1 MILHRMSA
9 SIASLALAGVFVA
22 PPAVAADPSQERAAL
37 GPPIALERTE
47 HPQLPSDP
55 QDLWLVPNGEA
66 GHTGRAGLLLKFAE
80 GIRAYAAG
88 DYGTA
93 LPLVSAP
100 QLVKTP
106 LADYATYYTGLVQL
120 GLNQIEAGRQ
130 TLSSFKGRPLQGYLA
145 YASVL
150 ARAEAAERDND
161 QNAAIALYQEL
172 MSGTPHDPQLV
183 LYRLGRASLASGDR
197 QGAATSFLRVRYE
210 FPLSDEAPLSDMEL
224 AALADVEPRPNTAAT
239 FKQELGRAER
249 LFGARRYSQARE
261 ALQAIRSLADGDDRE
276 LVDLRIAESDFY
288 LRRYASARD
297 GLSPYLSGAKRAAE
311 AQFFYLA
318 ALNELGSDQEYLAH
332 VRALVDANPDSSWSE
347 EALNNLGTHYIVAN
361 DDGAAADAFRELLL
375 RFPKGTRAERAAWKL
390 GWWEYK
396 NANFAETV
404 RVFESAAATFPRSDY
419 RPSWIYWAARA
430 RERAGE
436 TARAADRYRLV
447 TADYLNSYYGRLAS
461 RRLERID
468 KVARAAWT
476 PQSASAQEPPAS
488 STLPANADL
497 IRLLLS
503 LGLET
508 DALNELRYAQ
518 RQWGSSPAIDATIA
532 WIYYRQGD
540 LRRAISQM
548 KRAYPQHLTADG
560 SARLPDELL
569 RVIFPLDYWNIIQKR
584 SRERRLDP
592 FLVAALVAQESTF
605 EPAVRSAANAY
616 GLMQV
621 VPGTGRRLARSL
633 RIRFRGVTTLT
644 NADAN
649 VRMGTLYFSRLIE
662 QFGGVHLALAAYNAG
677 ESRVVRWMAERPGLE
692 RDEFIDDIPFPE
704 TQNYV
709 KKIIGTAEDYRV
721 LYGQRH
727 ARAAIDREDEP
738 AASATPAAPVQKIA
752 KPSTKIRKAPAR
764 KRPPR
769 KRHQ

>member
-1 MILHRMSA
+1 MIVIRIAA
-9 SIASLALAGVFVA
+9 SVASLAFAGVFFA
-22 PPAVAADPSQERAAL
+22 PPTVQPPASQERAVL
-37 GPPIALERTE
+37 GPPVALEPTD
-47 HPQLPSDP
+47 HAPLPTDP
-55 QDLWLVPNGEA
+55 QDLWLVPDGEA
-66 GHTGRAGLLLKFAE
+66 GHTGRAGLLLTFAE
-80 GIRAYAAG
+80 GVRAYANG

-100 QLVKTP
+100 GLSSTP

-120 GLNQIEAGRQ
+120 RLNQVQAGRQ
-130 TLSSFKGRPLQGYLA
+130 TLSSLKGRALRGYLT

-161 QNAAIALYQEL
+161 QSAAMSLYQEL
-172 MSGTPHDPQLV
+172 ASGTPLEPQVV

-197 QGAATSFLRVRYE
+197 QGAASSFLRVRYE
-210 FPLSDEAPLSDMEL
+210 FPLSDEAAPSDTEL
-224 AALADVEPRPNTAAT
+224 ENLGDVEPRPNTAAT
-239 FKQELGRAER
+239 FKQELGRADR
-249 LFGARRYSQARE
+249 LFGARRYAEARDGF
-261 ALQAIRSLADGDDRE
+261 QAIRSLAGGDDRE

-297 GLSPYLSGAKRAAE
+297 GAAAYLSGAKRDAE
-311 AQFFYLA
+311 AQFFYIA
-318 ALNELGSDQEYLAH
+318 ALHELGNDDDYLAR
-332 VRALVDANPDSSWSE
+332 VRTLVDAHPDSSWSE
-347 EALNNLGTHYIVAN
+347 EALNNLGTHYILAN
-361 DDGAAADAFRELLL
+361 EDAEAADAFRELLL

-396 NANFAETV
+396 NGNLAETV

-430 RERAGE
+430 RERAGDP
-436 TARAADRYRLV
+436 ARAAERYRLV
-447 TADYLNSYYGRLAS
+447 TSDYLNSYYGRLAT

-476 PQSASAQEPPAS
+476 SARSDAAQEVPAATALPPA
-488 STLPANADL
+488 ADL
-497 IRLLLS
+497 VRLLLS
-503 LGLET
+503 LGLEA

-518 RQWGSSPAIDATIA
+518 RQWGTSPAIEATIA
-532 WIYYRQGD
+532 WIDYRQGD

-548 KRAYPQHLTADG
+548 KRAYPQHLTAG
-560 SARLPDELL
+560 GVRLPDELL

-592 FLVAALVAQESTF
+592 FLVAALIAQESTF
-605 EPAVRSAANAY
+605 DPSIRSAANAY

-633 RIRFRGVTTLT
+633 RIRFRGIDTLT

-677 ESRVVRWMAERPGLE
+677 ESRVVRWMAERPGLD

-709 KKIIGTAEDYRV
+709 KKILGTAEDYRV

-727 ARAAIDREDEP
+727 ARATIDRDDG
-738 AASATPAAPVQKIA
+738 SAPAPVVKAPA
-752 KPSTKIRKAPAR
+752 KPSPAR
-764 KRPPR
+764 KETPARKPSPR
-769 KRHQ
+769 KRHR